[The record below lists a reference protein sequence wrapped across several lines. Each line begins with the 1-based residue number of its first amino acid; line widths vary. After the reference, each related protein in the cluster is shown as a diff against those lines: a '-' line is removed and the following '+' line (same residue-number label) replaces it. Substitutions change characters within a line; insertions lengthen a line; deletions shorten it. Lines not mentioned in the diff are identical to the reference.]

1 MVQKV
6 TDIIKHLI
14 IFYLLLSPWMMG
26 AERGAELRTLDS
38 LLYGKF
44 ETRYKPAQG
53 EGLVSSFFVYNDD
66 YPNTPWVEIDV
77 ELLGRFKQ
85 VVDMNAMTPGSHLRT
100 HYVPFNTHLDFF
112 EYGFEWT
119 PDYVAWFIN
128 GEEVYRQTAD
138 HVADLNHPVKIMM
151 NIWNPVFD
159 DWVGFWDERVL
170 PRFAYYDW
178 VRYASYTPGS
188 GDTGTNNDFTHQW
201 QDDFSEFDTTRWE
214 KSDNHTWNGNQSIF
228 ITENAVFDDGHLIL
242 CLTDDEHIGYQDQT
256 KPYGLWA
263 RAKGDSITVRFSEE
277 LDPETSQTV
286 NNYIITGVS
295 VLSATL
301 MPNQH
306 TVKLNVSGL
315 MLDSTYNLMLLGIK
329 DDAQPPNTQMGQW
342 LQIDMPQPLSF
353 PLMINNAG
361 SAYNEYLSD
370 QLWSSVV
377 EYGHMNGNYQIS
389 DQGISNTNQEDL
401 YRSSLNRVVSYKV
414 RVPNGVYSAT
424 IKLSENHYAEAGER
438 SFDIFAEDSMWISA
452 LDVYA
457 LAGQFTAFDTTLSG
471 IRVVDGILDFYFS
484 AVDYGE
490 GYEYSGPFLN
500 AMIIEQ
506 DSLFSLGMLPDIL
519 PHEDQIHL
527 FQNYPNPFNPSTT
540 FCYSIS
546 NPGESELTLYTVTGQ
561 QVSQIIKGYSTVG
574 NHQVVWSAS
583 DLSSGL
589 YIARLVHNTDIITKK
604 ILLVK

>member
-1 MVQKV
+1 MIKSH
-6 TDIIKHLI
+6 IIY
-14 IFYLLLSPWMMG
+14 YLLLSILLMG

-44 ETRYKPAQG
+44 EARYKPAQG

-66 YPNTPWVEIDV
+66 YPNTPWVEIDI
-77 ELLGRFKQ
+77 ELLGRFPR
-85 VVDMNAMTPGSHLRT
+85 VVDMNTITNTSHLRT
-100 HYVPFNTHLDFF
+100 HFNPFNTHLDFF

-138 HVADLNHPVKIMM
+138 HVEDLNHSAKIMM
-151 NIWNPVFD
+151 NIWNPVYD
-159 DWVGFWDERVL
+159 DWVGFWDDRVL

-228 ITENAVFDDGHLIL
+228 ITENAVFDDGYLIL

-286 NNYIITGVS
+286 NNYVITGVS

-361 SAYNEYLSD
+361 SAYNEYVSD

-377 EYGHMNGNYQIS
+377 EYGHMNGNYQFTEEE
-389 DQGISNTNQEDL
+389 ISNTNQEDL

-424 IKLSENHYAEAGER
+424 IKLSENHYTEAGER

-471 IRVVDGILDFYFS
+471 IRVDDGILDFYFS

-490 GYEYSGPFLN
+490 GYGYSGPFLN
-500 AMIIEQ
+500 AMVIEQ
-506 DSLFSLGMLPDIL
+506 DSLFSLETVPDIIL
-519 PHEDQIHL
+519 REGQIGI
-527 FQNYPNPFNPSTT
+527 FENYPNPFNPSTT
-540 FCYSIS
+540 FRYSVS
-546 NPGESELTLYTVTGQ
+546 KPGKTELVLYSVTGQ
-561 QVSQIIKGYSTVG
+561 LVSQIITRYSPAG
-574 NHQVVWSAS
+574 EHQVVWPAGE
-583 DLSSGL
+583 LPSGL
-589 YIARLVHNTDIITKK
+589 FIAKLNHNSEIKIKK
-604 ILLVK
+604 ILIVK

>member
-1 MVQKV
+1 
-6 TDIIKHLI
+6 
-14 IFYLLLSPWMMG
+14 MMG

-44 ETRYKPAQG
+44 EARYQPAQG

-66 YPNTPWVEIDV
+66 YPNTPWVEIDI
-77 ELLGRFKQ
+77 ELLGRFPR
-85 VVDMNAMTPGSHLRT
+85 VVDMNTITNTSHLRT
-100 HYVPFNTHLDFF
+100 HFNPFNTHLDFF

-138 HVADLNHPVKIMM
+138 HVEDLNHSAKIMM
-151 NIWNPVFD
+151 NIWNPVYD
-159 DWVGFWDERVL
+159 DWVGFWDDRVL

-228 ITENAVFDDGHLIL
+228 ITENAVFDDGYLIL

-263 RAKGDSITVRFSEE
+263 RAKGDTITVRFSEE
-277 LDPETSQTV
+277 LDPESSQTV
-286 NNYIITGVS
+286 DNYVITGVS
-295 VLSATL
+295 VVSATL
-301 MPNQH
+301 MPNQR

-315 MLDSTYNLMLLGIK
+315 MLDSTYNLTLLGIK
-329 DDAQPPNTQMGQW
+329 DDAQPSNTNMGHW

-370 QLWSSVV
+370 QLWSSAV
-377 EYGHMNGNYQIS
+377 EYGHMNGNYQVT
-389 DQGISNTNQEDL
+389 DQEISNTNLEDL

-414 RVPNGVYSAT
+414 RVPDGVYSAT
-424 IKLSENHYAEAGER
+424 IKLSENYYTEAGER
-438 SFDIFAEDSMWISA
+438 SFDIFAEDSMWVSA
-452 LDVYA
+452 LDVYT
-457 LAGQFTAFDTTLSG
+457 LAGQFSAFDTTLTG
-471 IRVVDGILDFYFS
+471 IRVDDGILDFYFS

-490 GYEYSGPFLN
+490 GYEYAGPFLN
-500 AMIIEQ
+500 AMVIEQ
-506 DSLFSLGMLPDIL
+506 DSIFSLETGPDIIL
-519 PHEDQIHL
+519 REDQIDI
-527 FQNYPNPFNPSTT
+527 FENYPNPFNPSTT
-540 FCYSIS
+540 FSYSVTQ
-546 NPGESELTLYTVTGQ
+546 PGKSELKLYTITGQ
-561 QVSQIIKGYSTVG
+561 QVSQIINGYSMVG
-574 NHQVVWSAS
+574 NHQVLWSS
-583 DLSSGL
+583 GDLSSGL
-589 YIARLVHNTDIITKK
+589 YIAKLVHNNDIKTKK